1 MRDGESARGKWTPL
15 VFALLAVMAAT
26 PLHLY
31 TGADWARWLAHL
43 AMGAVVLTSW
53 RRFGLRERYLLCLCA
68 VLAVLVWTYDPS
80 PSVTT
85 RIALDQAVFLM
96 AFLLLISLIQE
107 GAMTSRSVEQ
117 VGNYLAQQPGG
128 RRFTGLYIGTN
139 LMAVVFNLGTM
150 SLLAP
155 LIRRAELAGEGN
167 PLTPVRARRQY
178 CAVLRGF
185 AWSVVWS
192 PTAIAP
198 LTLLTLIDGIERWRW
213 IALGALLSAIMLLVG
228 WAEDRLRWRHMSAAA
243 LGLPP
248 QVPPPFPAQGLRRFA
263 VVCISLGGLTLV
275 MMFASGQGVPAAM
288 MVAAPMVLVGWL
300 VLQAGRQSA
309 RIADGVRER
318 LVAIAQAG
326 LPQSAT
332 AAVTLACAGFVG
344 QAGAALIP
352 AEALAD
358 WIGLESFP
366 AWVFMLATTLGV
378 TLLSQFALSP
388 IMMAVF
394 FGAVLGSLPSLP
406 ADPTL
411 TALAVATGWAVSTTA
426 SPFASGVI
434 FLSRVSG
441 HGGAKLTYNWNG
453 PFSILSVIVLAG
465 AYWVMTGG
473 T

>member
-1 MRDGESARGKWTPL
+1 MRDGAVAAERWTPL

-26 PLHLY
+26 PLHLF
-31 TGADWARWLAHL
+31 TGSDWVRWLSHL
-43 AMGAVVLTSW
+43 AMGAVILTSW
-53 RRFGLRERYLLCLCA
+53 RRFGLREGYLLSLCA
-68 VLAVLVWTYDPS
+68 VLAVLVWVYDPT
-80 PSVTT
+80 PVATT
-85 RIALDQAVFLM
+85 RTALDQAVFLM

-107 GAMTSRSVEQ
+107 GAMTSRSVER

-128 RRFTGLYIGTN
+128 RRFTGLFVGTN
-139 LMAVVFNLGTM
+139 LMAVVFNIGTM

-155 LIRRAELAGEGN
+155 LIRRAEQAGVGN

-198 LTLLTLIDGIERWRW
+198 LTLLGLIDGIERGRW
-213 IALGALLSAIMLLVG
+213 IALGLMLAAIMLAVG
-228 WAEDRLRWRHMSAAA
+228 WAEDRLRWRHMSAAV

-248 QVPPPFPAQGLRRFA
+248 QVPPPVPVAGIKRFLA
-263 VVCISLGGLTLV
+263 VCAALAGLTGMV
-275 MMFASGQGVPAAM
+275 MALTGKGVPASLM
-288 MVAAPMVLVGWL
+288 IAAPLVLIGWL
-300 VLQAGRQSA
+300 VVQARGRG
-309 RIADGVRER
+309 DDLLHGVRDR
-318 LVAIAQAG
+318 LIPIARSG

-344 QAGAALIP
+344 RAGAALIP
-352 AEALAD
+352 AETVAD
-358 WIGLESFP
+358 WVGLDTFP
-366 AWVFMLATTLGV
+366 AWIFMLSTTLAV
-378 TLLSQFALSP
+378 TVLSQFALSP
-388 IMMAVF
+388 IMMSVF
-394 FGAVLGSLPSLP
+394 FGALLGSLPSLP

-411 TALAVATGWAVSTTA
+411 TALAVATGWAVSTTF

-453 PFSILSVIVLAG
+453 PFSVLSVIVLAA